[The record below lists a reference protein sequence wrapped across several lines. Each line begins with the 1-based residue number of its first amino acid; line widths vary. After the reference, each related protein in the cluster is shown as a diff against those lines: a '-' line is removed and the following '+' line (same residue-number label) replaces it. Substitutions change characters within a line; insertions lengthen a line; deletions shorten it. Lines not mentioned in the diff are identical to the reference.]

1 MTDPTRFDLDDRQR
15 AMLAEMGVRVWWP
28 KAVELS
34 TPAADTAPAG
44 SMPQIGVQALARQG
58 EDAQLAPAASKTSAA
73 EPAMPSTAAPEL
85 AAQAAHSRPVPV
97 GPTATPASTAPAVP
111 AAAVA
116 QPLAQGVDRMD
127 WAALQGTVAAC
138 QACAL
143 CTGRKNTVFG
153 MGHVQADWMVV
164 GEAPDEDEAAQGT
177 PFVGQSGQ
185 LLDNM
190 LKAVGLNRQDERGAG
205 VYIANALKCR
215 PALSRNPTPEEVAT
229 CAPFLMRQVA
239 LVKPKVI
246 LAMGRFAVQS
256 LLQSTEPLGK
266 LRGQV
271 HDCQGVPVVVTYHPS
286 YLLRNPADKAKA
298 WADLVLALKVA
309 QG

>member
-28 KAVELS
+28 KASDLS
-34 TPAADTAPAG
+34 DSVADTAPAERA
-44 SMPQIGVQALARQG
+44 SQSSVQAPAPQG
-58 EDAQLAPAASKTSAA
+58 EARLAPSPDVTTPAKNLSMTTVEPEVAAKAAHPRPAPAAA
-73 EPAMPSTAAPEL
+73 PAT
-85 AAQAAHSRPVPV
+85 
-97 GPTATPASTAPAVP
+97 TAPAVLAVP
-111 AAAVA
+111 VAALA
-116 QPLAQGVDRMD
+116 QPLADGVDGMD
-127 WAALQGTVAAC
+127 WAALQGTVSAC

-153 MGHVQADWMVV
+153 MGQVQADWMVV
-164 GEAPDEDEAAQGT
+164 GEAPDEEEAAQGA

-190 LKAVGLNRQDERGAG
+190 LKAIGLNRQGERGTG
-205 VYIANALKCR
+205 VYITNALKCR
-215 PALSRNPTPEEVAT
+215 PAVPRNPTPDEVAT
-229 CAPFLMRQVA
+229 CAPYLMRQVA
-239 LVKPKVI
+239 LVKPKLI

-266 LRGQV
+266 LRGRV

-298 WADLVLALKVA
+298 WADLVLALKVVK
-309 QG
+309 G

>member
-28 KAVELS
+28 KTSELS
-34 TPAADTAPAG
+34 VSATDMVPAELAAHSGAPAPDLQEGTRQAPSHAATRPANNPAADTAESEVTAKAAHNRP
-44 SMPQIGVQALARQG
+44 
-58 EDAQLAPAASKTSAA
+58 APATA
-73 EPAMPSTAAPEL
+73 PAP
-85 AAQAAHSRPVPV
+85 
-97 GPTATPASTAPAVP
+97 TAPAVLAVP
-111 AAAVA
+111 VAVVA
-116 QPLAQGVDRMD
+116 QPLADGVDVMD
-127 WAALQGTVAAC
+127 WAALQGTVSAC
-138 QACAL
+138 QVCAL

-164 GEAPDEDEAAQGT
+164 GEAPDEEEAAQGA

-190 LKAVGLNRQDERGAG
+190 LKAVGLNRQDESGSG

-215 PALSRNPTPEEVAT
+215 PAVSRNPTPAEVAT
-229 CAPFLMRQVA
+229 CAPYLMRQVA

-298 WADLVLALKVA
+298 WADLVLALKVVK
-309 QG
+309 G